1 MILRIDRKL
10 LKFHRLS
17 RIDSENRHL
26 APNPSRTELSAK
38 PARLGGQEPRVPGGW
53 HASSTPQGL
62 KSGVDVSTAKNLW
75 PAAPTA
81 RVPMKRDFGNLPC
94 FPVRYGEV
102 IEKRMRPVCTFPG
115 RSGRRTERVMGQV
128 SLRCICAPKRTVSAG
143 YNFDYAYVRGST
155 SFCPICRHDLRAAN
169 TGLSCKSDH
178 SFDFARQGYV
188 NLIHNK
194 PSVRIR

>member
-1 MILRIDRKL
+1 MAGSCLNSTGYQELIARTG
-10 LKFHRLS
+10 
-17 RIDSENRHL
+17 HL
-26 APNPSRTELSAK
+26 APNP
-38 PARLGGQEPRVPGGW
+38 PGQNYQRNPLIRGPGAPVPGGR

-143 YNFDYAYVRGST
+143 YNFDYAYIRGST
-155 SFCPICRHDLRAAN
+155 SS
-169 TGLSCKSDH
+169 LSHLPPRPEGSKH
-178 SFDFARQGYV
+178 WFVMQ
-188 NLIHNK
+188 
-194 PSVRIR
+194 IRPLV